1 MVLLFSWLFAVKS
14 LLILSSTPENM
25 MVSGEAVDLNGGAAD
40 AEGEVVEGVAG
51 VRLEVVTNVWSCVE
65 AGC

>member
-1 MVLLFSWLFAVKS
+1 
-14 LLILSSTPENM
+14 M
-25 MVSGEAVDLNGGAAD
+25 MVSGEAVDLNGGASD
-40 AEGEVVEGVAG
+40 AEGEVVESVAG

>member
-1 MVLLFSWLFAVKS
+1 
-14 LLILSSTPENM
+14 
-25 MVSGEAVDLNGGAAD
+25 MVSREAVDLNGGAAD
-40 AEGEVVEGVAG
+40 AEGEIVEGVAG